1 LDAFPTIGSGDLG
14 ESSYDKICKS
24 LHVAADSN
32 PAVAQTGPKYGLF
45 GDLLKMQTVLT
56 WAPHDA
62 HFEIPMPR
70 RLRPVPLMAATLLAA
85 SALIVALAI
94 RHQSLTEAYRT
105 LRLRTSLPS
114 AGAVVPTF
122 RARTLAGD
130 SITIGEDPDPLARQV
145 LFVLTTSCPFCR
157 QTLPTWARIADSV
170 SRLSQG
176 HVVVAAISLDS
187 LGLTEDYVRQHQLRY
202 PVVLFPAKKLR
213 RLYRASFVPQT
224 LVLDHEGRILY
235 ARTGLLEPQA
245 VVDSVFA
252 ALSRPLP
259 TVAARP

>member
-1 LDAFPTIGSGDLG
+1 
-14 ESSYDKICKS
+14 
-24 LHVAADSN
+24 
-32 PAVAQTGPKYGLF
+32 
-45 GDLLKMQTVLT
+45 
-56 WAPHDA
+56 
-62 HFEIPMPR
+62 MPR
-70 RLRPVPLMAATLLAA
+70 RLRPVPLMAVALLAA
-85 SALIVALAI
+85 SALIVVLAT
-94 RHQSLTEAYRT
+94 RHQRLTEAYRI

-130 SITIGEDPDPLARQV
+130 SITIGEGPDPLAKQV

-170 SRLSQG
+170 STLRQG
-176 HVVVAAISLDS
+176 QVVVAAISLDS
-187 LGLTEDYVRQHQLRY
+187 LGLTQDYVRQHQLGY
-202 PVVLFPAKKLR
+202 PVVLFPTKKLR
-213 RLYRASFVPQT
+213 RLYRASAVPQT

-252 ALSRPLP
+252 ALSRPP
-259 TVAARP
+259 RTVSARP

>member
-1 LDAFPTIGSGDLG
+1 
-14 ESSYDKICKS
+14 
-24 LHVAADSN
+24 
-32 PAVAQTGPKYGLF
+32 
-45 GDLLKMQTVLT
+45 M
-56 WAPHDA
+56 
-62 HFEIPMPR
+62 
-70 RLRPVPLMAATLLAA
+70 RLRPAPLMAVALVAA
-85 SALIVALAI
+85 SALVVVLAQ
-94 RHQSLTEAYRT
+94 RHQRLTEAYRT

-114 AGAVVPTF
+114 AGAMVPTF

-170 SRLSQG
+170 SSLSAG
-176 HVVVAAISLDS
+176 RIVVAAISLDS
-187 LGLTEDYVRQHQLRY
+187 LRLTEDYVHLHELRF
-202 PVVLFPAKKLR
+202 PVLLFPAAKLR
-213 RLYRASFVPQT
+213 RLYRAAAVPQT

-252 ALSRPLP
+252 AVSRPP
-259 TVAARP
+259 RTVSAQPPAR

>member
-1 LDAFPTIGSGDLG
+1 MQDPAS
-14 ESSYDKICKS
+14 ESSVR
-24 LHVAADSN
+24 VAMM
-32 PAVAQTGPKYGLF
+32 AQTGPISGLF

-62 HFEIPMPR
+62 HQEIPMPS
-70 RLRPVPLMAATLLAA
+70 RLRPAPLMALALLAA
-85 SALIVALAI
+85 SALIVALAV
-94 RHQSLTEAYRT
+94 RYQNLTEAYRT

-114 AGAVVPTF
+114 AGAMVPTF

-130 SITIGEDPDPLARQV
+130 SITIGEGPDQLARQ
-145 LFVLTTSCPFCR
+145 LLLVLTTSCPFCR
-157 QTLPTWARIADSV
+157 QTLPKWNQIADSAA
-170 SRLSQG
+170 SLRPG

-187 LGLTEDYVRQHQLRY
+187 LSLTQDYVRQHQFRY
-202 PVVLFPAKKLR
+202 PVVLFPVAKLR
-213 RLYRASFVPQT
+213 RLYRATAVPQT

-252 ALSRPLP
+252 ALSRPP
-259 TVAARP
+259 RTVSARP

>member
-1 LDAFPTIGSGDLG
+1 
-14 ESSYDKICKS
+14 
-24 LHVAADSN
+24 
-32 PAVAQTGPKYGLF
+32 
-45 GDLLKMQTVLT
+45 M
-56 WAPHDA
+56 
-62 HFEIPMPR
+62 
-70 RLRPVPLMAATLLAA
+70 
-85 SALIVALAI
+85 
-94 RHQSLTEAYRT
+94 
-105 LRLRTSLPS
+105 
-114 AGAVVPTF
+114 VPTF

-145 LFVLTTSCPFCR
+145 LFVLTTSCPFCK
-157 QTLPTWARIADSV
+157 QTLATWARIADSAA
-170 SRLSQG
+170 SLRPG

-252 ALSRPLP
+252 ALSRPP
-259 TVAARP
+259 RTISVRP

>member
-1 LDAFPTIGSGDLG
+1 
-14 ESSYDKICKS
+14 
-24 LHVAADSN
+24 
-32 PAVAQTGPKYGLF
+32 
-45 GDLLKMQTVLT
+45 
-56 WAPHDA
+56 
-62 HFEIPMPR
+62 
-70 RLRPVPLMAATLLAA
+70 MAAALLAA

-130 SITIGEDPDPLARQV
+130 SITIGEGPDPLARQV

-157 QTLPTWARIADSV
+157 QTLPKWNQIADSAA
-170 SRLSQG
+170 SLRPG

-187 LGLTEDYVRQHQLRY
+187 LNLTRDYVRQHQLRY

-213 RLYRASFVPQT
+213 RLYRASAVPQT

-245 VVDSVFA
+245 VVDSIFA
-252 ALSRPLP
+252 ALSRPP
-259 TVAARP
+259 RAVSVRP